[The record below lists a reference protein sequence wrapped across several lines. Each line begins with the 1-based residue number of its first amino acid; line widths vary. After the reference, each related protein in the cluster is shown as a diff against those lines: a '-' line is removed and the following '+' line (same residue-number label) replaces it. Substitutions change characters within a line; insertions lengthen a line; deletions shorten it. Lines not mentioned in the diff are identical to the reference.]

1 MKLHTQRDTLHA
13 GLTDLHAEIRDM
25 ICRIDRKMRAPY
37 SDGTRSNQVNAS
49 TDVLPTLYD
58 MRREIDRLLD
68 ATEGIS

>member
-13 GLTDLHAEIRDM
+13 GLTDLHGEIRDM
-25 ICRIDRKMRAPY
+25 ICRVDRKIRATY
-37 SDGTRSNQVNAS
+37 TDGTRSNMVNAE

-68 ATEGIS
+68 STEDYR